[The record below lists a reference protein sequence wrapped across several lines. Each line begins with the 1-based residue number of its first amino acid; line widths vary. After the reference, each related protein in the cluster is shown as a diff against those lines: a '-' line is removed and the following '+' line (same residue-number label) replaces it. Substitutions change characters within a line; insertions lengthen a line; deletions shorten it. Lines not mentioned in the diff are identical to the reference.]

1 MDKKNVLKS
10 KIMKNSCNG
19 NSQSDGVL
27 TQQISQR
34 LQQVEQEQHKELVKK
49 ISMKKILQYL
59 FDHNTLTRDHAREV
73 LVEISQGKYN
83 EHEITSF
90 VTVYLMRSITVEE
103 LMGFR
108 DALLSL
114 AVKVNLGV
122 DDAIDIVGTGGDGK
136 NTFNI
141 STLACFI
148 VAGAGQKV
156 VKHGNYGAS
165 SVSGASNVMEQLGYV
180 FKNEEAPLAKEVK
193 EAGICFL
200 HAPLFHPALKT
211 VGLIRRNIGVRT
223 FFNMLGPIVN
233 PAQPKY
239 QLIGVYNLEMA
250 RIYNYLLQSIG
261 KNFTL
266 IHSLDGYDEITL
278 TTDTKVI
285 TNKGEYIMTPY
296 QLGKKKVFSEEL
308 QGGKTV
314 EEAAVIFKKIIQGKG
329 TLSQNAVVISN
340 AAMALFVTGKYATY
354 ELAFKAA
361 ATSLESG
368 AAYKCLEKL
377 ISLQ

>member
-1 MDKKNVLKS
+1 
-10 KIMKNSCNG
+10 
-19 NSQSDGVL
+19 
-27 TQQISQR
+27 
-34 LQQVEQEQHKELVKK
+34 
-49 ISMKKILQYL
+49 MKKLLQYL
-59 FDHNTLTRDHAREV
+59 FEHKTLTREQAKEV
-73 LVEISQGKYN
+73 LVQISQGMYN

-90 VTVYLMRSITVEE
+90 VTVFLMRSITIEE

-114 AVKVNLGV
+114 AVKVDVGTT
-122 DDAIDIVGTGGDGK
+122 DAIDIVGTGGDGK
-136 NTFNI
+136 DTFNI

-148 VAGAGQKV
+148 VAGAGQTV

-165 SVSGASNVMEQLGYV
+165 SVSGASNVMEQMGYK
-180 FKNEEAPLAKEVK
+180 FKNEEAALAKEVK

-211 VGLIRRNIGVRT
+211 VGPIRRNIGVRT

-250 RIYNYLLQSIG
+250 RIYNYVLQSIG
-261 KNFTL
+261 KDFTL
-266 IHSLDGYDEITL
+266 IHSLDGYDEIAL

-296 QLGKKKVFSEEL
+296 QLGKKKVFSQEL
-308 QGGKTV
+308 HGGKTV
-314 EEAAVIFKKIIQGKG
+314 EEAATIFKN
-329 TLSQNAVVISN
+329 TVVLSN

-354 ELAFKAA
+354 ELAFQAA
-361 ATSLESG
+361 VNSLESG
-368 AAYKCLEKL
+368 AANNCLQKL

>member
-1 MDKKNVLKS
+1 
-10 KIMKNSCNG
+10 
-19 NSQSDGVL
+19 
-27 TQQISQR
+27 
-34 LQQVEQEQHKELVKK
+34 
-49 ISMKKILQYL
+49 MKKLLQYL
-59 FDHNTLTRDHAREV
+59 FEHKTLSREQAKEV
-73 LVEISQGKYN
+73 LVQISQGLYN

-90 VTVYLMRSITVEE
+90 VTVYLMRSITIDE

-114 AVKVNLGV
+114 AVKVNIGV
-122 DDAIDIVGTGGDGK
+122 ENTIDIVGTGGDGK
-136 NTFNI
+136 DTFNI

-148 VAGAGQKV
+148 VAGAGQPV

-165 SVSGASNVMEQLGYV
+165 SVSGASNVMEQLGYQ
-180 FKNEEAPLAKEVK
+180 FKNEEAALSKEVK

-211 VGLIRRNIGVRT
+211 VGPIRRNIGVRT

-233 PAQPKY
+233 PAQPRY

-250 RIYNYLLQSIG
+250 RIYNYVLQNLG
-261 KNFTL
+261 KDFTL
-266 IHSLDGYDEITL
+266 IHSLDGYDEIAL

-308 QGGKTV
+308 HGGKTV
-314 EEAAVIFKKIIQGKG
+314 EEAASIFKNIIQGKG
-329 TLSQNAVVISN
+329 TWSQNAVVLSN
-340 AAMALFVTGKYATY
+340 AAMALFVTGQY
-354 ELAFKAA
+354 ENYDLAFQAA
-361 ATSLESG
+361 VKSLESG
-368 AAYKCLEKL
+368 AANNSLQKL